1 MLQFQSVLWPLLGA
15 ALDVG
20 SVERET
26 LVEEGMQL
34 LSTVLSCARELP
46 PAAGACPPLSQ
57 PALFLKE
64 ASVFRWGLCTWRR

>member
-46 PAAGACPPLSQ
+46 PQLPVHVLPSHNL
-57 PALFLKE
+57 LF
-64 ASVFRWGLCTWRR
+64 S